1 MLDRKV
7 IYSINKSE
15 ALTCGRRGNEKNH
28 KIQLGGI
35 GIEPDHAAFITLK
48 DGSIQ
53 LKPLS

>member
-7 IYSINKSE
+7 VYSKNKSE